1 MKRDSKGRLLSLLS
15 FLLWVS
21 LWFISTSNSAE
32 LEAGFGEADITP
44 AIGGR
49 SVYLAGFG
57 QNRVATKVHDPLRA
71 RAVVLRHE
79 QHKLAL
85 VSVDLVGLF
94 HPQVLRVRDGLPG
107 FMHVLVSSTHNH
119 EGPDTLGLWGPHP
132 FKTGVDRDYL
142 KTVEVQII
150 KAVQAA
156 ERTARPVRARLGT
169 ARAPELVHDSRE
181 PYVLHD
187 ELTAIEFRNFVDD
200 RPAGLLVQWN
210 CHPETLDR
218 KNTEVSAD
226 YVGYTVGYLSGKYC
240 CPVVY
245 FTGTVGGLLSS
256 LGVTVKDDRGQ
267 VLANGTFAKT
277 ERYGQLVGELA
288 ERALDRA
295 KPVKLVPLEVRSR
308 EVYLPLDNKLYLLAR
323 QLGVL
328 QRAAYVWKGE
338 IWRADPVSA
347 GMGNKPLCLRTEMAW
362 LRLGELD
369 VAAIPG
375 EIYPE
380 LVLDRV
386 QEPADRG
393 ADYPDAPIEPAIY
406 RQMRGPHRL
415 LIGLANDEIGYIIP
429 KRQWD
434 EKPPFCYRRTRPQYG
449 EINSVGPE
457 TAPILCRAFKDMLQ
471 RN

>member
-200 RPAGLLVQWN
+200 RPACW
-210 CHPETLDR
+210 C
-218 KNTEVSAD
+218 S
-226 YVGYTVGYLSGKYC
+226 
-240 CPVVY
+240 
-245 FTGTVGGLLSS
+245 GTVTPKRS
-256 LGVTVKDDRGQ
+256 
-267 VLANGTFAKT
+267 T
-277 ERYGQLVGELA
+277 ERTPRSAPTMLATPWGTCQASTVARWSTSLVRWA
-288 ERALDRA
+288 DC
-295 KPVKLVPLEVRSR
+295 S
-308 EVYLPLDNKLYLLAR
+308 AR
-323 QLGVL
+323 WV
-328 QRAAYVWKGE
+328 
-338 IWRADPVSA
+338 
-347 GMGNKPLCLRTEMAW
+347 
-362 LRLGELD
+362 
-369 VAAIPG
+369 
-375 EIYPE
+375 
-380 LVLDRV
+380 
-386 QEPADRG
+386 
-393 ADYPDAPIEPAIY
+393 
-406 RQMRGPHRL
+406 
-415 LIGLANDEIGYIIP
+415 
-429 KRQWD
+429 
-434 EKPPFCYRRTRPQYG
+434 
-449 EINSVGPE
+449 
-457 TAPILCRAFKDMLQ
+457 
-471 RN
+471 